1 PPFACLLVILGSGA
15 VAHACRSTIAIKV
28 APIFKIELILFIYL
42 SIPMVELVKI
52 KYLRYLFIRRNITIF
67 VVIEVILKDNFIVN
81 NFLK

>member
-1 PPFACLLVILGSGA
+1 
-15 VAHACRSTIAIKV
+15 IAIKV